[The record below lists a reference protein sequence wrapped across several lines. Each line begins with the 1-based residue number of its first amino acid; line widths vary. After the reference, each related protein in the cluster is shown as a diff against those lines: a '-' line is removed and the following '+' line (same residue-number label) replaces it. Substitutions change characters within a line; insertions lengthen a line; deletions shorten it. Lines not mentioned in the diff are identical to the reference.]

1 MNKFRPHTYCEMV
14 CLGIESCAAT
24 QATAASRAETQ
35 AMAASSQ
42 ARPRR
47 WSNVVGGSF
56 EYYIQQKNSR
66 EGPLDTA
73 ALGDYPHDFLER
85 LFSGEAGF
93 ARRRRLEAS
102 LSRGTVVDT
111 DFSGKGSVEV
121 TLLLLDRATI
131 SLATTDTRIRALTR
145 KQSPT
150 GMPQQAA
157 EDARARNNDATV
169 GKLRTDRSRSTR
181 QSSDPAWTATLSRP
195 PVTGAWSRTKRSKR

>member
-1 MNKFRPHTYCEMV
+1 MFAKSKSTTPYFPSPEYSIRVMNKFRPHTYCEMV
-14 CLGIESCAAT
+14 RLGIESCAAT

-35 AMAASSQ
+35 AMAASSK
-42 ARPRR
+42 ARPRPR
-47 WSNVVGGSF
+47 NNVVGGSF

-121 TLLLLDRATI
+121 TLLLLDRA
-131 SLATTDTRIRALTR
+131 LKDHCVCVCAFLF
-145 KQSPT
+145 
-150 GMPQQAA
+150 
-157 EDARARNNDATV
+157 
-169 GKLRTDRSRSTR
+169 RTCVCVCAFLFRTCVCVCG
-181 QSSDPAWTATLSRP
+181 RP
-195 PVTGAWSRTKRSKR
+195 SFPFP